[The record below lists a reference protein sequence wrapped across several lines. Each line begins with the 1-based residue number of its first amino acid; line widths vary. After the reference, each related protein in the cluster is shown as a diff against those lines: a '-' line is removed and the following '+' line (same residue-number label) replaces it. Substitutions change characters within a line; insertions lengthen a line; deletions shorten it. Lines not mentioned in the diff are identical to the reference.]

1 MNSYTYFFTLILIF
15 FYIKVSFSNQP
26 VKFDNA
32 AYQLSVPKILDLE
45 DKKLYLKIRSLQIE
59 GNWSEVD
66 KKVKLLKDKILL
78 GHIDY
83 DKLMHPNK
91 YKSSYDE
98 LSEWLIKYNDFPIVM
113 QRRVY
118 SLMMKRSSD
127 PKKINNEKNN
137 VVESTSEAPS
147 LDQNIEVSKISRNEA
162 IENEDRVQF
171 ENSTVIGSISLVGAS
186 IDDLT
191 FKKYTNT
198 LNGDDNVVLLN
209 PKKVE
214 DGYYIETG
222 WATANKNINLPNS
235 KTIWTIEG
243 NNKLT
248 PNSPIK
254 LSWTNDQNIK
264 FIKDISIDDQYLFK
278 VNQTII
284 NNSEKTYNF
293 YPYGQII
300 RNIAPEI
307 IDFFILHEGLIGVF
321 DDQLVEEDYDDI
333 EEKKFSINADKGWLG
348 ITDKYW
354 ITSLIPQ
361 ENRKF
366 RTDFDYK
373 NKFRANFIETSATE
387 IGANE
392 TKSNEIKIIIAA
404 KEVDIIDGYAENLNI
419 SKYDLAIDW
428 GWFYFLVKPLFF
440 VIDYFFELTGNFGI
454 AIILITICIRIVFF
468 PLANYSFKSMA
479 KMKVLQPEMTRLKEL
494 HKEDKMKLQQEMMAL
509 YKKEKVNPVSGCLPI
524 FIQIPFFFA
533 IYKVLFVTLEM
544 RHQPFYGWI
553 KDLSERDPTSIFNL
567 FGLIPWDPPSFLLIG
582 VWPCLMGLSMYLQ
595 QKLNPTPPDPIQAKI
610 FAFFPLF
617 LTVILA
623 PFPSGLVIYWTINN
637 ILTMAQQ
644 YVIIKRTTVKTA
656 Q

>member
-1 MNSYTYFFTLILIF
+1 MDSKNVIAAISLSAAVIIIYGLFFA
-15 FYIKVSFSNQP
+15 P
-26 VKFDNA
+26 
-32 AYQLSVPKILDLE
+32 P
-45 DKKLYLKIRSLQIE
+45 
-59 GNWSEVD
+59 
-66 KKVKLLKDKILL
+66 
-78 GHIDY
+78 
-83 DKLMHPNK
+83 P
-91 YKSSYDE
+91 
-98 LSEWLIKYNDFPIVM
+98 P
-113 QRRVY
+113 
-118 SLMMKRSSD
+118 D

-137 VVESTSEAPS
+137 IVESTSEAPS
-147 LDQNIEVSKISRNEA
+147 LDQNVEVSKISRNEA

-198 LNGDDNVVLLN
+198 LNGDDNVILLN

-300 RNIAPEI
+300 RNLAPEI

-440 VIDYFFELTGNFGI
+440 LIDYFFKLTGNFGI

-567 FGLIPWDPPSFLLIG
+567 FGLIPWDPPSFLIIG

>member
-1 MNSYTYFFTLILIF
+1 MDSKNVIAAISLSAAVIIIYGLFFA
-15 FYIKVSFSNQP
+15 P
-26 VKFDNA
+26 
-32 AYQLSVPKILDLE
+32 P
-45 DKKLYLKIRSLQIE
+45 
-59 GNWSEVD
+59 
-66 KKVKLLKDKILL
+66 
-78 GHIDY
+78 
-83 DKLMHPNK
+83 P
-91 YKSSYDE
+91 
-98 LSEWLIKYNDFPIVM
+98 P
-113 QRRVY
+113 
-118 SLMMKRSSD
+118 D

-137 VVESTSEAPS
+137 IVESTSEAPS
-147 LDQNIEVSKISRNEA
+147 LDQNVEVSKISRNEA

-171 ENSTVIGSISLVGAS
+171 ENSTVIGSISLVGGS

-198 LNGDDNVVLLN
+198 LNGDDNVILLN

-300 RNIAPEI
+300 RNLAPEI

-440 VIDYFFELTGNFGI
+440 LIDYFFKLTGNFGI

-494 HKEDKMKLQQEMMAL
+494 QKEDKMKLQQEMMAL

>member
-1 MNSYTYFFTLILIF
+1 MDSKNVIAAISLSAAVIIIYGLFFA
-15 FYIKVSFSNQP
+15 P
-26 VKFDNA
+26 
-32 AYQLSVPKILDLE
+32 P
-45 DKKLYLKIRSLQIE
+45 
-59 GNWSEVD
+59 
-66 KKVKLLKDKILL
+66 
-78 GHIDY
+78 
-83 DKLMHPNK
+83 P
-91 YKSSYDE
+91 
-98 LSEWLIKYNDFPIVM
+98 P
-113 QRRVY
+113 
-118 SLMMKRSSD
+118 D

-137 VVESTSEAPS
+137 IVESTSEAPS
-147 LDQNIEVSKISRNEA
+147 LDQNVEVSKISRNEA

-171 ENSTVIGSISLVGAS
+171 ENSTVIGSISLVGGS

-198 LNGDDNVVLLN
+198 LNGDDNVILLN

-300 RNIAPEI
+300 RNLAPEI

-440 VIDYFFELTGNFGI
+440 LIDYFFKLTGNFDI